1 MTTHSV
7 RLASFDGIRES
18 ALELG
23 VDPEPIFRSNG
34 LPPAGEYNPDARIP
48 YIALINTLNRLA
60 EATRTPHFGLLV
72 ARRQP
77 LTTMGLLGAVAAE
90 APTVGQAIADIGD
103 HLKVHINGARAI
115 CEVEKEIATWRVA
128 VDLEGAPDL
137 KQKHL
142 LSVGLGFN
150 ILRQLLG
157 PGWLPSRVQ
166 FDHAQPED
174 VRPYKQFF
182 RCPVLFGQEFSCLCF
197 PSELLQR
204 TNGDKGVSG
213 CSDYGQ
219 LKSALEISEQSL
231 AGGFA
236 ATFQNTTREAI
247 EQGTLSLDHVAAALD
262 MSRRTLHRRLHEE
275 LGTNFREASDKIRI
289 QLGMKYIRN
298 TTLPLSDIADI
309 LGYSELAAFSRAF
322 KRKVG
327 CSPKQWRAVA

>member
-7 RLASFDGIRES
+7 RLASFDGIREA

-23 VDPEPIFRSNG
+23 VDPEPIFHRNG
-34 LPPAGEYNPDARIP
+34 LPPLGDYNPDARFP
-48 YIALINTLNRLA
+48 YIALINTLNTLA
-60 EATRTPHFGLLV
+60 DATDAPHFGLLV

-90 APTVGQAIADIGD
+90 APTVGQAITDIGD
-103 HLKVHINGARAI
+103 HLKVHINGARSI
-115 CEVEKEIATWRVA
+115 CEVEKDIATWRVA

-142 LSVGLGFN
+142 LSVGIAFN

-157 PGWLPSRVQ
+157 SSWLPSRVQ

-182 RCPVLFGQEFSCLCF
+182 RCPVLFGQEFSGLCF
-197 PSELLQR
+197 HSEVLQR
-204 TNGDKGVSG
+204 ANTEKKGA
-213 CSDYGQ
+213 DYGQ
-219 LKSALEISEQSL
+219 LKSALESSEQSL
-231 AGGFA
+231 GGDFEDL
-236 ATFQNTTREAI
+236 FLSTTRELI
-247 EQGTLSLDHVAAALD
+247 EKGNLSLESVAAALD
-262 MSRRTLHRRLHEE
+262 MSPRTLHRRLREE
-275 LGTNFREASDKIRI
+275 LDTNFREASDKIRI

-327 CSPKQWRAVA
+327 CSPRQWRAVA

>member
-7 RLASFDGIRES
+7 RLASFDGIREA

-23 VDPEPIFRSNG
+23 VDPEPIFHSNG
-34 LPPAGEYNPDARIP
+34 LPPLGDYNPDARFP
-48 YIALINTLNRLA
+48 YIALINTLNALA
-60 EATRTPHFGLLV
+60 DTTGTPHFGLLV

-103 HLKVHINGARAI
+103 HLKVHINGARSI
-115 CEVEKEIATWRVA
+115 CEVEKDIATWRVA

-142 LSVGLGFN
+142 LSVGLAVN

-157 PGWLPSRVQ
+157 SNWLPSRVQ

-182 RCPVLFGQEFSCLCF
+182 RCPVLFGQEFSGLCF
-197 PSELLQR
+197 HSEVLQR
-204 TNGDKGVSG
+204 ANTEKKGA
-213 CSDYGQ
+213 DYGQ
-219 LKSALEISEQSL
+219 LKSALESSEQSL
-231 AGGFA
+231 DGDFEDI
-236 ATFQNTTREAI
+236 FLSTTRELI
-247 EQGTLSLDHVAAALD
+247 ERGNLSLESVAAALD
-262 MSRRTLHRRLHEE
+262 MSPRTLHRRLREE

-289 QLGMKYIRN
+289 HLGMKYIRN

-327 CSPKQWRAVA
+327 CSPRQWRAVA

>member
-7 RLASFDGIRES
+7 RLASFDGIREA

-23 VDPEPIFRSNG
+23 VDPEPIFHSNG
-34 LPPAGEYNPDARIP
+34 LPPLGDYNPDARFP
-48 YIALINTLNRLA
+48 YIALINTLNALA
-60 EATRTPHFGLLV
+60 DTTDTPHFGLLV

-103 HLKVHINGARAI
+103 HLKVHINGARSI
-115 CEVEKEIATWRVA
+115 CEVEKDIATWRVA

-142 LSVGLGFN
+142 LSVGLAVN

-157 PGWLPSRVQ
+157 SNWLPSRVQ

-182 RCPVLFGQEFSCLCF
+182 RCPVLFGQEFSGLCF
-197 PSELLQR
+197 HSEVLQR
-204 TNGDKGVSG
+204 ANTEKKGA
-213 CSDYGQ
+213 DYGQ
-219 LKSALEISEQSL
+219 LKSALESSEQSL
-231 AGGFA
+231 DGDFEDI
-236 ATFQNTTREAI
+236 FLSTTRELI
-247 EQGTLSLDHVAAALD
+247 ERGNLSLESVAAALD
-262 MSRRTLHRRLHEE
+262 MSPRTLHRRLREE

-289 QLGMKYIRN
+289 HLGMKYIRN

-327 CSPKQWRAVA
+327 CSPRQWRAVA

>member
-1 MTTHSV
+1 MHSV
-7 RLASFDGIRES
+7 RLASFDGIREA

-23 VDPEPIFRSNG
+23 VDPEPVFRRNS
-34 LPPAGEYNPDARIP
+34 LPAAGECSPDARFP
-48 YIALINTLNRLA
+48 YTALIDTLNSLA
-60 EATRTPHFGLLV
+60 DATATPHFGLLV
-72 ARRQP
+72 AKRQP

-90 APTVGQAIADIGD
+90 APTVGQAIADIGE

-115 CEVEKEIATWRVA
+115 CEVENDIATWRIA

-142 LSVGLGFN
+142 LSVGLAFN

-157 PGWLPSRVQ
+157 SGWLPSRVQ

-197 PSELLQR
+197 TSDVLQKPNADNSE
-204 TNGDKGVSG
+204 SG
-213 CSDYGQ
+213 YRQ
-219 LKSALEISEQSL
+219 LKSALEVSEQVLSGSFEDAFL
-231 AGGFA
+231 RVA
-236 ATFQNTTREAI
+236 REAV
-247 EQGTLSLDHVAAALD
+247 EQGTLSLEHVAASLD
-262 MSRRTLHRRLHEE
+262 MSPRTLHRRLREE
-275 LGTNFREASDKIRI
+275 LGTNFRAASDKLRI

-327 CSPKQWRAVA
+327 CSPRQWRAVA

>member
-7 RLASFDGIRES
+7 RLASFDGIREA

-23 VDPEPIFRSNG
+23 VDPEPVFRRNG
-34 LPPAGEYNPDARIP
+34 LPVAIDANPDARVP
-48 YIALINTLNRLA
+48 YIALINTLNTLA
-60 EATRTPHFGLLV
+60 DITSTPHFGLLV

-90 APTVGQAIADIGD
+90 APTVGQAISDIGD

-115 CEVEKEIATWRVA
+115 CEVEKEIATWRIA

-197 PSELLQR
+197 PHEVLQR
-204 TNGDKGVSG
+204 GNAEKNV
-213 CSDYGQ
+213 SDYGQ
-219 LKSALEISEQSL
+219 LKSALAISQQLLE
-231 AGGFA
+231 GGFA
-236 ATFQNTTREAI
+236 DLFHSTIREAI
-247 EQGTLSLDHVAAALD
+247 EMGTLSLENVAAALD
-262 MSRRTLHRRLHEE
+262 ISPRTLHRRLREE

-298 TTLPLSDIADI
+298 TTLPLSDISGI

-327 CSPKQWRAVA
+327 CSPRQWRASS